1 MAIISCGVFD
11 RKYIYFILS
20 YALIMILFATTL
32 LIINGNLEDVKIY
45 NNVLLSLLLSN
56 FGLIFCYIPELIT
69 KKLVSDK
76 KEKNINRN
84 NTFKFQLFK
93 NEKKKLAIE
102 YIFNDFSTKIAVKDM
117 IFIFICSLLLIVIDY
132 LKIFIQKQNVE
143 EDQLILNEQ
152 YNYIQL
158 LFIVIF
164 AYFFYKMRFY
174 KHQIYSILIIIIL
187 GIIRYIIKIFHYYE
201 WKKPNICFDLFLQII
216 IAIFESI
223 VIIFAK
229 ALMEIKYFSP
239 YKVCYTFGIINSIII
254 LILLIIFSFIK
265 KNTTNWFFS
274 LDYEGAYYLDNIN
287 FIFYEYGYKLIG
299 LFFCSI
305 FYALLKLLLNL
316 TINNYTVCHAFLL
329 LQNKEITSNISN
341 ELKSK
346 KGFIFVGLLL
356 LTHLIEFFVIL
367 VFLEIIELNF
377 CNLDE
382 NIRRN
387 IKDRADRETR
397 GSIKDIDDNLIDINN
412 RNESDASYTE
422 EEENS

>member
-45 NNVLLSLLLSN
+45 KNVLLSLLLSN

-84 NTFKFQLFK
+84 NAFKFQLFK

-102 YIFNDFSTKIAVKDM
+102 FIFNDFSTKIAVKDM

-132 LKIFIQKQNVE
+132 LKIFIQNQNVE

-158 LFIVIF
+158 LVIVIF

-274 LDYEGAYYLDNIN
+274 LYYEGAYYLDNIN

>member
-45 NNVLLSLLLSN
+45 KNVLLSLLLSN

-84 NTFKFQLFK
+84 NAFKFQLFK

-274 LDYEGAYYLDNIN
+274 LDYEEISLLKEFDKNAVYHYKDFGPC
-287 FIFYEYGYKLIG
+287 FGYKPDIG
-299 LFFCSI
+299 I
-305 FYALLKLLLNL
+305 MGNP
-316 TINNYTVCHAFLL
+316 
-329 LQNKEITSNISN
+329 
-341 ELKSK
+341 
-346 KGFIFVGLLL
+346 
-356 LTHLIEFFVIL
+356 LIEKKL
-367 VFLEIIELNF
+367 RLSHWKH
-377 CNLDE
+377 DSKE
-382 NIRRN
+382 NKN
-387 IKDRADRETR
+387 IQ
-397 GSIKDIDDNLIDINN
+397 LIDNQGTNYIKALDY
-412 RNESDASYTE
+412 EVFQVIFD
-422 EEENS
+422 